1 MIYKNTLQKVPV
13 NYPQDHHIV
22 LEHLS
27 RLHYETHQ
35 EVRLLDSL
43 GFLGLYL
50 AYIFVVLLGRF
61 IHNRNRVDLPYAGV
75 LIFFLSFFLFAIN
88 IRLCLIWPYSS
99 QPNTQLWSNMQYFE
113 VLVQSDQNIIL
124 YVGTKLFDCND
135 VFTVHEDD
143 AANGPATIQDQ
154 VV

>member
-1 MIYKNTLQKVPV
+1 MIYKNIFAEIPV

-22 LEHLS
+22 LKPHFHI
-27 RLHYETHQ
+27 HYETHQ

-75 LIFFLSFFLFAIN
+75 LILFLSFFLPSTFVCALVDPILPNQIDKYCQLCDIWKCSFNLTN
-88 IRLCLIWPYSS
+88 ISFFMLGQRCLIAMTSL
-99 QPNTQLWSNMQYFE
+99 QFTRMMRQTGRQQYK
-113 VLVQSDQNIIL
+113 
-124 YVGTKLFDCND
+124 TR
-135 VFTVHEDD
+135 
-143 AANGPATIQDQ
+143 
-154 VV
+154 